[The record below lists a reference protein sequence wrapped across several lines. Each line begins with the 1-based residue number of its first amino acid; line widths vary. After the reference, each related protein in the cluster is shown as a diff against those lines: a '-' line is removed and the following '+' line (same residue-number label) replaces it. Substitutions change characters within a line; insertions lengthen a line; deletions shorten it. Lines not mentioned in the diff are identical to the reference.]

1 MRRDLETSGAVVV
14 ETDFPAVS
22 NYEGDRPGA
31 PTIRSRGL
39 VTEQFLNREI
49 NDLSSRGGAAHRYT
63 GFDDDIATYPDQVR
77 RHPSA
82 VLADIP
88 ELAEGVAGLEA
99 TRRVDLEEWMDS
111 LGLDAVV
118 FPAVADVGPAD
129 MDVNPLLRRPWLA

>member
-39 VTEQFLNREI
+39 VTEEFLSREI
-49 NDLSSRGGAAHRYT
+49 SDLSAWAWDDFLQANGNPALAALAGVDGAHIFPHPEGALPDRYT

-77 RHPSA
+77 RHPYA
-82 VLADIP
+82 ALADIP

-99 TRRVDLEEWMDS
+99 TRRVDLEE
-111 LGLDAVV
+111 
-118 FPAVADVGPAD
+118 
-129 MDVNPLLRRPWLA
+129 